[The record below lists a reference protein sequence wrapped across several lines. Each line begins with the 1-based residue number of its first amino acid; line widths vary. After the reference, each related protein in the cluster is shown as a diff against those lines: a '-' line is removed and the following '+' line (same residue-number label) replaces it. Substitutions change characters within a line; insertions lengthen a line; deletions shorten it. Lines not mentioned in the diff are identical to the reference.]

1 MNKDKITKIMIWKT
15 EKSRTNR
22 SKGFPGGSDG
32 KETACNLGDRGS
44 IPRLGRSP
52 GGGHWQRT
60 LVFLPGHKRS
70 KTRTQEPDGLQSMV
84 SQRVEHD

>member
-1 MNKDKITKIMIWKT
+1 MNKDKITKIMICKT

-32 KETACNLGDRGS
+32 KETACNPGDRGS

-70 KTRTQEPDGLQSMV
+70 KTWTEEPGGLQSMV